1 METNEIKKYLYKE
14 KPTAHLMFIR
24 KGSAYYE
31 TLRPNVFLFI
41 VPVID
46 MGDADYMPEMAA
58 QHLIRYLSIE

>member
-14 KPTAHLMFIR
+14 KPTAFFKFIR

-31 TLRPNVFLFI
+31 TINPGKIYLFI
-41 VPVID
+41 IPVSD

-58 QHLIRYLSIE
+58 QH